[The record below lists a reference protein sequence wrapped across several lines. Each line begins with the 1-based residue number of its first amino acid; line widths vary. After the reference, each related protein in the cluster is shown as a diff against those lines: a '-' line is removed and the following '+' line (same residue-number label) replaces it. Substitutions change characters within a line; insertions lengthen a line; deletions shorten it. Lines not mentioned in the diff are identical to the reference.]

1 VRAAKKMNRNRAVTL
16 VVGLAL
22 AVAGCGG
29 GNNAASED
37 AAPEATATATEPT
50 PAPGK
55 CDEVTYTPSEAAEWT
70 HPDSNFYAPDASSF
84 PAKEDL
90 DHLLLHDNAVVVT
103 YAAKT
108 SKKTRERLYDWT
120 FADVVKRTPIVV
132 PDSSPDALP
141 VRARIAT
148 IELRCNSLNWKRL
161 TAFAN
166 RTDIAPLPRD
176 G

>member
-1 VRAAKKMNRNRAVTL
+1 MS
-16 VVGLAL
+16 G
-22 AVAGCGG
+22 
-29 GNNAASED
+29 D
-37 AAPEATATATEPT
+37 PAPEPTQSATASRDATPGPT

-55 CDEVTYTPSEAAEWT
+55 CDEVTYTPTEASQWT
-70 HPDSNFYAPDASSF
+70 HPDSNFYAPDATSL

-90 DHLLLHDNAVVVT
+90 DHLLLGDNAVVVA

-108 SKKTRERLYDWT
+108 PRKTRDRLYDWT
-120 FADVVKRTPIVV
+120 YADVVKRTPIVL

-148 IELRCNSLNWKRL
+148 VEMRCNGFNWKRL

-166 RTDIAPLPRD
+166 RTDIAPRRQPHE